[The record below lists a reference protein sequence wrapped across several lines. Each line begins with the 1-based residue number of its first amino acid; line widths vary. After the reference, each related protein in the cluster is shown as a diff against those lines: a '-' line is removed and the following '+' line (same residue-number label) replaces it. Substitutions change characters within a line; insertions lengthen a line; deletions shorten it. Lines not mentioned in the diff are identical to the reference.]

1 MLLSDYYN
9 KGKDGK
15 GIPNSPNTNPALL
28 FLLFFG
34 HFYHDFGPQ
43 NLSLTDFSDFGHGF
57 GAEYPRADVG
67 WLYYWLLMKGATFPE
82 TTGEVQQTSY

>member
-43 NLSLTDFSDFGHGF
+43 NLSLDGF
-57 GAEYPRADVG
+57 LRFRTWFLGQSTPELTLVG
-67 WLYYWLLMKGATFPE
+67 CI
-82 TTGEVQQTSY
+82 TGC